1 MPQFRRFAVI
11 VHGERAE
18 QPAVRDLIDRLRDLG
33 HAAEPR
39 ISLAAGDAIAHARDA
54 AAESPDAV
62 LAVGGDGTVN
72 EVLNGLDGHDIPLGI
87 VPFGTANDF
96 ARQVGIPLDPE
107 HALDVILR
115 CKPTRIDT
123 AELNGRRF
131 VNVSTGG
138 VGAEATAETPDEAK
152 AQLGYFAYAITGVR
166 KLATLEPRRARF
178 TAPGLALDAD
188 FLLFAVGNARA
199 TGAGTL
205 ITPEARL
212 DDGLLDLCI
221 IESMS
226 RSDFAR
232 LLFRVKAGEH
242 LSHPDVHY
250 VQVPEVRIES
260 DTPISVNVDGEPAD
274 AADLRYRTRPG
285 DLRIFVPRP
294 LSLGAPRSTT
304 SPEERRTVAEH

>member
-1 MPQFRRFAVI
+1 MPHSRRYAVI
-11 VHGERAE
+11 VHGARAE
-18 QPAVRDLIDRLRDLG
+18 QPAVRALIDRLHALG
-33 HAAEPR
+33 HDAEPL
-39 ISLAAGDAIAHARDA
+39 ISLTAGDAIEHARA
-54 AAESPDAV
+54 AAAGSPDAV

-72 EVLNGLDGHDIPLGI
+72 EVLNGLDGYDVPLGI

-107 HALDVILR
+107 HALDVILG

-152 AQLGYFAYAITGVR
+152 AQLGFVAYAITGVR
-166 KLATLEPRRARF
+166 KLVTLEPRHARF
-178 TAPGLALDAD
+178 VAPGLSLDTD
-188 FLLFAVGNARA
+188 FLVFAVGNARA

-221 IESMS
+221 VGAMARGE
-226 RSDFAR
+226 FTR

-242 LSHPDVHY
+242 LSHPDVRY
-250 VQVPEVRIES
+250 LKVPEVTIES

-274 AADLRYRTRPG
+274 AARLRYRIRPG
-285 DLRIFVPRP
+285 DLRIFVPLP
-294 LSLGAPRSTT
+294 LELPPSPA
-304 SPEERRTVAEH
+304 SPEAARLSAEA

>member
-1 MPQFRRFAVI
+1 MPQSRRFVVV

-18 QPAVRDLIDRLRDLG
+18 QPAVRELIDRLRDLG

-39 ISLAAGDAIAHARDA
+39 ISLTAGDAITHARDA

-62 LAVGGDGTVN
+62 LALGGDGTVN
-72 EVLNGLDGHDIPLGI
+72 EVLNGLDGYDVPLGI

-107 HALDVILR
+107 HALDVILG

-131 VNVSTGG
+131 LNVSTGG

-152 AQLGYFAYAITGVR
+152 AQLGFVAYAITGVR
-166 KLATLEPRRARF
+166 KLAELEPRRARF
-178 TAPGLALDAD
+178 TAPGLSLDAE

-221 IESMS
+221 VESMP
-226 RSDFAR
+226 RAEFAR
-232 LLFRVKAGEH
+232 LLFRIKAGEH
-242 LSHPDVHY
+242 LSHPGVRY

-260 DTPISVNVDGEPAD
+260 DTTISVNVDGEPAD
-274 AADLRYRTRPG
+274 AARLHYRARVG
-285 DLRIFVPRP
+285 DLRIFVPVP
-294 LSLGAPRSTT
+294 LSLDQGRSTAL
-304 SPEERRTVAEH
+304 PGEDRATVAE